1 MSEQNKDVVRKV
13 EESWDSQD
21 LDALDQYF
29 APEFDNS
36 QSGVQGLPPGLAGAK
51 MAHQASMQSFPD
63 RKVVI
68 EDLVAEGD
76 TVAVRARITGTNQGG
91 FPLFNVPANGAKID
105 IPFVGFYRLRD
116 GRVVEHWGLNDA
128 LTLMNQLQAGGAG

>member
-1 MSEQNKDVVRKV
+1 MSEQNKEVVRKV
-13 EESWDSQD
+13 EEAWDSQD

-36 QSGVQGLPPGLAGAK
+36 ASAFPGLPPGLAGAK
-51 MAHQASMQSFPD
+51 MAHQGSMQSFPD

-68 EDLVAEGD
+68 EELVAEGD

-91 FPLFNVPANGAKID
+91 FPLFNVPANGARID
-105 IPFVGFYRLRD
+105 IPFVGFYTLRD
-116 GRVVEHWGLNDA
+116 GKVVSHWGLNDA
-128 LTLMNQLQAGGAG
+128 FTLMNQLQAVPA